1 MYAAASTFASIPGAS
16 DTVISPFTGGSAAA
30 SAISSSAAASV
41 VESERRYSALRN
53 M

>member
-30 SAISSSAAASV
+30 SSAAASV